1 MPLNVIYEGVDLGV
15 GLKMDLVVDER
26 VLIEVKSVAELAAVH
41 HKQVIAYL
49 KISGLRLG
57 LLVNFNTDNISGSI
71 KKSERPLARKN
82 STPNKTPYQRPL
94 RNPRENKLAD
104 YAEYAD
110 SLFQLLIQ
118 PDIHFYQQHSA
129 LFAKSAGK
137 NTQPPTVI

>member
-1 MPLNVIYEGVDLGV
+1 MNENQISYLIRGAIFDVYYKLGPGLLEIIYVRALIYELEVRGLSVKCQVPLNVIYEGVDLGV

-71 KKSERPLARKN
+71 LRKVN
-82 STPNKTPYQRPL
+82 GL
-94 RNPRENKLAD
+94 
-104 YAEYAD
+104 
-110 SLFQLLIQ
+110 
-118 PDIHFYQQHSA
+118 
-129 LFAKSAGK
+129 
-137 NTQPPTVI
+137 